1 MNNKEYITRYL
12 SWCKNER
19 GYSDNTLIAYKT
31 NLGTVLKMTDK
42 QLHELTVTD
51 LRALLN
57 EIADTKTKKT
67 RNYIYTILKN
77 YYQYLIDVEE
87 IMVTN
92 PILKIAKI
100 KEEHKERRSLSTSQ
114 INAILNEIEL
124 NGYYRDIILFKFMI
138 QTGLRISEV
147 VNLRNEDVDL
157 SSGFIR
163 VRNGKGNKERYVP
176 IVNSLSE
183 DLNKYNEYK
192 IKEKVTSDNYFFNLR
207 HKDKGITR
215 NNILVMLK
223 KYATYA
229 GINPDVISPH
239 VCRHTFATLMLY
251 KGCDLYVVSKVM
263 GHSSINTTMIY
274 LTNNRFRN
282 KTIME
287 KYNIFE
293 D

>member
-67 RNYIYTILKN
+67 RNYIYTILKS

-92 PILKIAKI
+92 PILKLAKI

-114 INAILNEIEL
+114 INAILNEIEY
-124 NGYYRDIILFKFMI
+124 NGYFRDIILFKFMI

-157 SSGFIR
+157 ISGFIR

-207 HKDKGITR
+207 HTDRGITR

-223 KYATYA
+223 KYATHA
-229 GINPDVISPH
+229 GLNPDVISPH

>member
-57 EIADTKTKKT
+57 EIADTKTKKQ
-67 RNYIYTILKN
+67 RNYIYTVLKN

-92 PILKIAKI
+92 PILKISKI

-192 IKEKVTSDNYFFNLR
+192 IKEKVTSDNYFFNLNHTDR
-207 HKDKGITR
+207 GISR

-223 KYATYA
+223 KYATHA
-229 GINPDVISPH
+229 GLNPDVISPH

-293 D
+293 E

>member
-1 MNNKEYITRYL
+1 MNNKDYIIRYL

-19 GYSDNTLIAYKT
+19 GLSNNTLIAYKT
-31 NLGTVLKMTDK
+31 NLNTVLKHTDK
-42 QLHELTVTD
+42 LLHELTVTD
-51 LRALLN
+51 IRALLN
-57 EIADTKTKKT
+57 EIADTKTKHV
-67 RNYIYTILKN
+67 RNYVYNVLKN
-77 YYQYLIDVEE
+77 YYQYLIDFEE
-87 IMVTN
+87 IMVVN
-92 PILKIAKI
+92 PMLKIAKI

-114 INAILNEIEL
+114 INAILHEIEH
-124 NGYYRDIILFKFMI
+124 NGYFRDIILFKFMI

-147 VNLRNEDVDL
+147 VNLKNEDVDL

-176 IVNSLSE
+176 IVNTLSE

-192 IKEKVTSDNYFFNLR
+192 IKEKVTTDNYFFNLR
-207 HKDKGITR
+207 HKDKGVNRT
-215 NNILVMLK
+215 NILVMLK

>member
-1 MNNKEYITRYL
+1 
-12 SWCKNER
+12 
-19 GYSDNTLIAYKT
+19 
-31 NLGTVLKMTDK
+31 
-42 QLHELTVTD
+42 
-51 LRALLN
+51 
-57 EIADTKTKKT
+57 
-67 RNYIYTILKN
+67 
-77 YYQYLIDVEE
+77 
-87 IMVTN
+87 
-92 PILKIAKI
+92 
-100 KEEHKERRSLSTSQ
+100 
-114 INAILNEIEL
+114 
-124 NGYYRDIILFKFMI
+124 MI

-207 HKDKGITR
+207 HTDRGITR

-223 KYATYA
+223 KYATHA
-229 GINPDVISPH
+229 GIKPDVISPH